1 MKRDEYGDP
10 IGKMQIFHPDNL
22 EKSYQFSR
30 TIGDFEGTGL
40 GITSM
45 PEINVKKLG
54 TGDRFIIISMNY
66 VFTKIET
73 KVLKR
78 LIDGKV
84 VSKEG
89 AEINRIIYDKFT
101 KLITATLTGVFRVED
116 PQMEALDF
124 GIMTIQLNTDPG
136 FTINKCENLS

>member
-1 MKRDEYGDP
+1 MKKDEYGDP

-30 TIGDFEGTGL
+30 VIGDFEGTGV
-40 GITSM
+40 GITSI

-54 TGDRFIIISMNY
+54 NGDRFIIISTNY

-78 LIDGKV
+78 LIHDKV
-84 VSKEG
+84 ISREG
-89 AEINRIIYDKFT
+89 AEINRIIYDKFK
-101 KLITATLTGVFRVED
+101 KLTTATLTGVFTVED

-124 GIMTIQLNTDPG
+124 GVITIQLNTNPG
-136 FTINKCENLS
+136 FTIKKYENLS